1 MAPALNTIPDAPA
14 DEAAPLTAAPQ
25 SKTSIKGLVAG
36 AAVASFVLGLM
47 AATAVTSA
55 AAPRA
60 PAAFSSKIH
69 RQQIRMTHDDNLCL
83 TVKNPYGK
91 YGSSLSVDTCRES
104 DSQLFNYDGDLI
116 H

>member
-1 MAPALNTIPDAPA
+1 MAPAFTTIPDAPA

-60 PAAFSSKIH
+60 PAAFHSSWTFELQDNTTSKH
-69 RQQIRMTHDDNLCL
+69 FNGHDWSGWCINHNDN
-83 TVKNPYGK
+83 
-91 YGSSLSVDTCRES
+91 
-104 DSQLFNYDGDLI
+104 
-116 H
+116 